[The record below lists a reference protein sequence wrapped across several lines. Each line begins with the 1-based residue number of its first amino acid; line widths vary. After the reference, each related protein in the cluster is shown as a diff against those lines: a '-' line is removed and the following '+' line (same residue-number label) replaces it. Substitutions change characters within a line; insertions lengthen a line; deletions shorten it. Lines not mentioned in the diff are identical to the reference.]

1 MRQVSM
7 ATRDELLAA
16 LTVRFGQAVRED
28 KVRILTEF
36 VALTGYHR
44 KHAARLLRGGGG
56 GIGLRPVRGAGFM
69 TTRSARS

>member
-16 LTVRFGQAVRED
+16 LTVRFGQALRED

-36 VALTGYHR
+36 VALYADGLPSQAR
-44 KHAARLLRGGGG
+44 RAATSRWRRRGS
-56 GIGLRPVRGAGFM
+56 ICAP
-69 TTRSARS
+69 SAAQAL